1 MRPFRP
7 GKCSDMLLARW
18 LILSIFLLL
27 NTGCFRI
34 WYETEESRTN
44 PAYAHHEDGLYVYKG
59 TVVNLAM
66 GVVYFPPVW
75 LELPVEVVADTL
87 LLPVDLLFYAKFRIH
102 PSLTYLAGEGR
113 LEELE
118 RQLKGG
124 ADPNEFYRPKEL
136 DHGYF
141 PLGRALKRHQ
151 EQAFA
156 MLLDYGAKVPP
167 HLFNR
172 WDKYD
177 IPEYRMCVMALNKGF
192 DWEWLKEKGVIS
204 REGNGVWMGAW
215 VEAWLSAAN
224 LNVEPEACRQ
234 KQLQKRD
241 ELAEIIRLL
250 LHNGCSIA
258 PSPSPRMWRP
268 ERTMLDKVLEAPRI
282 GEEDRRKMAELLR
295 AHGAMTY
302 RELVALH
309 PELPHLPLEGL
320 DIDPMFMPAV
330 DALVFSEYAAHG
342 YRFSTSYEGFDG
354 PVLVID
360 CNGWRIPPQK
370 GQVRQWRKSVKVKRR
385 PSDVEGAPSE
395 EDFEMPQYF
404 RVVLTPPGRR
414 LPPRAEDVVFEPE
427 VFREEWYS
435 LPLYEMYV
443 EYNVQARGWNWY
455 VLGDHELACIVKSA
469 YSPDEGQK
477 VLRAFLKSAKRLPD
491 LKHEI
496 P

>member
-1 MRPFRP
+1 MRKRIDGISTRVF
-7 GKCSDMLLARW
+7 LLS
-18 LILSIFLLL
+18 LLLLL

-44 PAYAHHEDGLYVYKG
+44 PAYAHHEDGLFAYKG
-59 TVVNLAM
+59 TLANLAM
-66 GVVYFPPVW
+66 GAIYFPPVW
-75 LELPVEVVADTL
+75 LELPVEVAADTL
-87 LLPVDLLFYAKFRIH
+87 LLPVDLLFYAAFRIH

-118 RQLKGG
+118 RRLKGG

-141 PLGRALKRHQ
+141 PLGRALKHHQ

-172 WDKYD
+172 PDKYD
-177 IPEYRMCVMALNKGF
+177 SAEYKMYVMALNRGF
-192 DWEWLKEKGVIS
+192 DWEWLKEKGLIS
-204 REGNGVWMGAW
+204 REYNGVWMMGW

-224 LNVEPEACRQ
+224 LNVGPEAYRQ

-241 ELAEIIRLL
+241 ELAEIIHLL
-250 LHNGCSIA
+250 LQNGCSVA
-258 PSPSPRMWRP
+258 PGPSPRMRRP
-268 ERTMLDKVLEAPRI
+268 ERMMLDKVQEASMV
-282 GEEDRRKMAELLR
+282 GEEDRRKMVELLR

-309 PELPHLPLEGL
+309 PELPHLPIEGL
-320 DIDPMFMPAV
+320 DIDPMFMPVV
-330 DALVFSEYAAHG
+330 DALTFSDYAVHG

-354 PVLVID
+354 PALVID
-360 CNGWRIPPQK
+360 CNGWQNPPQK
-370 GQVRQWRKSVKVKRR
+370 GQVRKWRKIVKVKRR
-385 PSDVEGAPSE
+385 RFDMEGTPLE
-395 EDFEMPQYF
+395 EDFEMPFRF

-414 LPPRAEDVVFEPE
+414 LPPRAENVVFEPE
-427 VFREEWYS
+427 IFREEWYS

-443 EYNVQARGWNWY
+443 EYNLQARGWNWY
-455 VLGDHELACIVKSA
+455 VLNDYELACIVMSA
-469 YSPDEGQK
+469 YPPSEGRK
-477 VLRAFLKSAKRLPD
+477 ALYAFLKSAKRLPD
-491 LKHEI
+491 PKNGA